1 MRRRQFAS
9 AAISFPLLNA
19 IVAARVSREPFSRSG
34 LRRLT
39 GVMASYVERGDVPGV
54 VWLISKQGVVHS
66 GSVGHSSLNGSKP
79 MQRDTIFRIASMT
92 KPVSAAAAMMLVEDC
107 KIRMDEPI
115 HRLIPELANR
125 RVLKRLDGPLD
136 ETMPAKR
143 PITLRDLLTFRLG
156 IGLLIGSTTDYPIT
170 RAMREQKVAVG
181 PHLSEAKG
189 SNEWIRGLAQLPL
202 MFHPGEK
209 WLYHTGS
216 DVLGVLIERASG
228 QTLATFLRERIF
240 EPLGMRD
247 TSFEVPGDKKGR
259 LAGCYALDSQSGKL
273 APFEAQDRWSI
284 PVAFQSGGGGLVSTI
299 DDYWAFARMM
309 LNKGAIGKRPAILSR
324 ASIDLMT
331 IDHLTADQKVGS
343 GFFPGYWDNRG
354 WGLGLSVYTKR
365 DQIAFTPGTYG
376 WDGGFGTSW
385 YADPAGD
392 FTGILMIQRLLD
404 SSAITMHSDFWTAA
418 CAASSV

>member
-1 MRRRQFAS
+1 MQRRQFAS
-9 AAISFPLLNA
+9 AIGFPMMHA
-19 IVAARVSREPFSRSG
+19 MGAPQVSREPFSRSA
-34 LRRLT
+34 LRRLQ
-39 GVMASYVERGDVPGV
+39 GVMAGYVERGDVAGV
-54 VWLISKQGVVHS
+54 VWLIAKHGVVHF
-66 GSVGHSSLNGSKP
+66 GALGHTALNGLKP

-92 KPVSAAAAMMLVEDC
+92 KPVSAVAAMMLVEDC

-136 ETMPAKR
+136 ETVPARR

-156 IGLLIGSTTDYPIT
+156 IGLLIGSVADYPIV
-170 RAMREQKVAVG
+170 RAMREQQVSVG

-189 SNEWIRGLAQLPL
+189 SHDWIRGLAQLPL

-216 DVLGVLIERASG
+216 DVLGVLIERSSG
-228 QTLATFLRERIF
+228 QTLEAFLRQRIF
-240 EPLGMRD
+240 EPLGMKD
-247 TSFEVPGDKKGR
+247 TSFNVPDEKKGR
-259 LAGCYALDSQSGKL
+259 LAGCYALDSGSGRL
-273 APFEAQDRWSI
+273 APFEAQDRWLT
-284 PVAFQSGGGGLVSTI
+284 PVEFQSGGGGLVSTI

-309 LNKGAIGKRPAILSR
+309 LNKGAVGKRTALLSR
-324 ASIDLMT
+324 ASIELMT
-331 IDHLTADQKVGS
+331 MDHLTADQKVGS

-354 WGLGLSVYTKR
+354 WGLGLSVYAKR
-365 DQIAFTPGTYG
+365 DNLSFTPGTYG
-376 WDGGFGTSW
+376 WEGGFGTSW
-385 YADPAGD
+385 YADPAED

-418 CAASSV
+418 YAANGA